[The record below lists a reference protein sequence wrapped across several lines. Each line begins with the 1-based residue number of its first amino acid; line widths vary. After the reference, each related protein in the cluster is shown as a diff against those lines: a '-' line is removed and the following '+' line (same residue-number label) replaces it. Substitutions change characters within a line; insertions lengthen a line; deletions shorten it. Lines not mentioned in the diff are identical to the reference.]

1 MAGTTDH
8 IKQSKPESER
18 QIYVKQNKTDSE
30 RQISHIFSC
39 MQYLGLKNNNK
50 KNNDMNVKEGFCER
64 ESEEGRWAKK
74 KG

>member
-1 MAGTTDH
+1 
-8 IKQSKPESER
+8 
-18 QIYVKQNKTDSE
+18 
-30 RQISHIFSC
+30 

-50 KNNDMNVKEGFCER
+50 KNNDMNVEEGFCER